1 MHIRSVDDVSFS
13 LLFVYFHGFQGA
25 AAKLPSQTLHA
36 LYQLSNAFRVL
47 SKIIMLDHELQLS
60 MHSINNNKRS
70 APVESQSHKTRD
82 PYSSMV
88 EASLKDFD
96 GQISLAGPH
105 LIRAA
110 EICIH
115 QAEVQSSII
124 RTLSILS
131 EHEKCCDGIVNMA
144 PRLGILLGSVL
155 VALPNTAAQP
165 RKQRKQKNRAPE
177 NVNVVTSNK
186 SLSVLNR
193 IGYILGNVMA
203 QSDSARIQ
211 FYNNDV
217 AMEYLFIAMEHYANE
232 SVMLSQRQTR
242 DQITNQMSSGGGS
255 DGDGKNSENGKSKD
269 AGEGSDGNDN
279 GVAGGN
285 VGGESNSSA
294 AADTKDSQFDTVTD
308 APIDV
313 EIKLIRVIANL
324 SVNAEVGYKLA
335 NHHQLGAILLTLLN
349 TINKQRENFVRI

>member
-1 MHIRSVDDVSFS
+1 
-13 LLFVYFHGFQGA
+13 
-25 AAKLPSQTLHA
+25 
-36 LYQLSNAFRVL
+36 
-47 SKIIMLDHELQLS
+47 

-70 APVESQSHKTRD
+70 APVESKSQAHKTPD
-82 PYSSMV
+82 PYNSMV

-131 EHEKCCDGIVNMA
+131 EHEKCCDGIANMA

-155 VALPNTAAQP
+155 VALPSTAARP
-165 RKQRKQKNRAPE
+165 RMQRKQKHKNFAPE

-203 QSDSARIQ
+203 QSDSARLQ

-242 DQITNQMSSGGGS
+242 DQIANQMSSGGGGGGGS
-255 DGDGKNSENGKSKD
+255 NNDEDGKSSENDRSRNGGGGRGD
-269 AGEGSDGNDN
+269 DGNDN
-279 GVAGGN
+279 GVAGSGD
-285 VGGESNSSA
+285 VGDESNNGA
-294 AADTKDSQFDTVTD
+294 TADTMDSQFDTF
-308 APIDV
+308 ADV